1 MDWELLQGLPEE
13 EADQVLAAGRRRRFA
28 RREMIWHEGDRADT
42 FHVIRSGRIAIQ
54 GTTSEGNLV
63 TMAILGPG
71 GAAGL
76 LAVHGSEAYH
86 TSEAV
91 ALEAT
96 ETLAIRI
103 DDFVEFRRR
112 IPALNEAVI
121 RLVRPGPEPLPAAGG
136 GPVRLG
142 RCPADPPPADAVRGL
157 RARGWRS
164 GHPPHPGGPGQP
176 GRGNPAHGESGAEE
190 GRGPRDAPGRPGL
203 HRHPGPGSPVPVR

>member
-63 TMAILGPG
+63 TMAIWGPG

-103 DDFVEFRRR
+103 DDFVELRRR

-121 RLVRPGPEPLPAAGG
+121 RLVTDRALNLSRQLVEALF
-136 GPVRLG
+136 VS
-142 RCPADPPPADAVRGL
+142 ADARLILRLRMLCEVYGQGDGEVVIPLTQEDLANLAGVTRPTVNRVLKKEEDRGTL
-157 RARGWRS
+157 RVARGSIVILDRARLSR
-164 GHPPHPGGPGQP
+164 
-176 GRGNPAHGESGAEE
+176 
-190 GRGPRDAPGRPGL
+190 
-203 HRHPGPGSPVPVR
+203 

>member
-42 FHVIRSGRIAIQ
+42 FHVIKSGRIAIQ

-63 TMAILGPG
+63 TMAIWGPG

-103 DDFVEFRRR
+103 DDFVELRRR

-121 RLVRPGPEPLPAAGG
+121 RLVTDRALNLSRQLVEALF
-136 GPVRLG
+136 VS
-142 RCPADPPPADAVRGL
+142 ADARLILRLRMLCEVYGQGDGEVVIPLTQEDLANLAGVTRPTVNRVLKKEEDRGTL
-157 RARGWRS
+157 RVARGSIVILDRARLSR
-164 GHPPHPGGPGQP
+164 
-176 GRGNPAHGESGAEE
+176 
-190 GRGPRDAPGRPGL
+190 
-203 HRHPGPGSPVPVR
+203 

>member
-86 TSEAV
+86 TSSAV
-91 ALEAT
+91 TLEAT

-103 DDFVEFRRR
+103 DDFVELRRR
-112 IPALNEAVI
+112 IQALNEAVI
-121 RLVRPGPEPLPAAGG
+121 RLVTDRALNLSRQLVEALF
-136 GPVRLG
+136 VS
-142 RCPADPPPADAVRGL
+142 ADARVILRLRMLCEVYGPGNAEVVIPLTQEDLANLAGVTRPTVNRVLKKEEDRGTL
-157 RARGWRS
+157 RVARGSIVILDQARLS
-164 GHPPHPGGPGQP
+164 
-176 GRGNPAHGESGAEE
+176 R
-190 GRGPRDAPGRPGL
+190 
-203 HRHPGPGSPVPVR
+203 

>member
-121 RLVRPGPEPLPAAGG
+121 RLVTDRALNLSRQLVEALF
-136 GPVRLG
+136 VS
-142 RCPADPPPADAVRGL
+142 ADARLILRLRMLCEVYGQGDGEVVIPLTQEDLANLAGVTRPTVNRVLKKEEDRGTL
-157 RARGWRS
+157 RVARGSIVILDRARLSR
-164 GHPPHPGGPGQP
+164 
-176 GRGNPAHGESGAEE
+176 
-190 GRGPRDAPGRPGL
+190 
-203 HRHPGPGSPVPVR
+203 